1 MSKFTLKSNLPTDCA
16 EIAIGEKYSGI
27 LDNSLKS
34 LGITPLYVPDNPF
47 VDDRLSGHADLS
59 VFHAGGKEIF
69 LAPYLINTEFSKKIA
84 DLGFNIHLLD
94 IKQDKLYPFDAALN
108 ACAFGDTLIYNKDV
122 TSQDIVKHFEK
133 AEKYNL
139 ISTKQG
145 YARCSVCI
153 VDERSIITSDRGIYN
168 AAVASNVEA
177 LLITQG
183 YIELSGFQ
191 YGFLGGASFK
201 IARDKLCFTGT
212 LNSHPDKN
220 KILDFIKS
228 RNVEP
233 LFLTDL
239 PIFDIGSAAPL
250 TEAGTTDAR

>member
-1 MSKFTLKSNLPTDCA
+1 MSKFTLKSNLPTDCSA
-16 EIAIGEKYSGI
+16 IAIGEKYSDV

-34 LGITPLYVPDNPF
+34 LGISPIYVPDNPF

-59 VFHAGGKEIF
+59 VFHTGGKDIF
-69 LAPYLINTEFSKKIA
+69 LAPYLKNTEFSKKIT
-84 DLGFNIHLLD
+84 DLGFNIHFLD
-94 IKQDKLYPFDAALN
+94 IKQDKLYPLDATLN

-122 TSQDIVKHFEK
+122 TSQDLVKHFEK
-133 AEKYNL
+133 VGEHNL

-153 VDERSIITSDRGIYN
+153 VDENSIITSDRGIYN
-168 AAVASNVEA
+168 AAVTYNVEA

-183 YIELSGFQ
+183 YVELPGFQ

-220 KILDFIKS
+220 KILDFLNS

-239 PIFDIGSAAPL
+239 PIFDIGGAIPI
-250 TEAGTTDAR
+250 TEK